1 MAELINEYNKVHEEQ
16 RQEKVNKDIL
26 QKDVARE
33 NLRKLKLGQYQS
45 KRKWALKNSQFLVY
59 DQI

>member
-45 KRKWALKNSQFLVY
+45 KRKWALKNS
-59 DQI
+59 